1 MQRVLFSEFELVKQ
15 PIDYIRQLEWN
26 DRMAVAASHKLSSLS
41 SKSGND
47 HFDPSMMI
55 YCFKYPEHIH
65 SYWVKMLAKQKFP
78 LLNELNRLIQNAIEN
93 GLVEKWLKSFKSL
106 KGKTHQYNEVFGG
119 EAFVVGYAIYS
130 SMLLAAMLILIAER
144 KLYPK
149 VREANAA
156 RFWRY
161 IEMYIDPNRHFL
173 MHDLAYH

>member
-26 DRMAVAASHKLSSLS
+26 DKMAVAASHKLSSLS

-47 HFDPSMMI
+47 HSDPSMMI

-65 SYWVKMLAKQKFP
+65 SYWVRMLAKQKFP
-78 LLNELNRLIQNAIEN
+78 LLNELNGLIQNAIEN
-93 GLVEKWLKSFKSL
+93 GLVEKWLKSFKSF

-119 EAFVVGYAIYS
+119 DAFVVGYGIYS
-130 SMLLAAMLILIAER
+130 SMLFAAMLILIAER

-149 VREANAA
+149 VREANAV